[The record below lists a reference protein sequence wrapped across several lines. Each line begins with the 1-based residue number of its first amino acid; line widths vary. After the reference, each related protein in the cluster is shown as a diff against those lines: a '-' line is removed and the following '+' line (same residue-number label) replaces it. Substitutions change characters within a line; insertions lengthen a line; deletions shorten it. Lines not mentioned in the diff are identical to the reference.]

1 LRSTRSGWQHHSVA
15 NFYKVKGKKWLEFSS
30 ADHIIPLNISLPEA
44 IRARHLKCISKSD
57 AEEGMVGQGCEDLRR
72 LQEGISV
79 LAGFKCLRLIGLEGF
94 DNHNRLW
101 LEEEIVL
108 HVQLVK
114 EAVAS
119 EAMPDSEIHVELV
132 EGRVAQSPSPL
143 AEGEGEMVIGKEE
156 PRGAVPLAS
165 TSSRYAV

>member
-1 LRSTRSGWQHHSVA
+1 
-15 NFYKVKGKKWLEFSS
+15 
-30 ADHIIPLNISLPEA
+30 
-44 IRARHLKCISKSD
+44 
-57 AEEGMVGQGCEDLRR
+57 MVGEGCVDLRR
-72 LQEGISV
+72 LEEGISV

-119 EAMPDSEIHVELV
+119 EAMPDSSTSVTHVELV
-132 EGRVAQSPSPL
+132 EGRIAQSPSPS

-156 PRGAVPLAS
+156 LRGAAPLAS

>member
-1 LRSTRSGWQHHSVA
+1 
-15 NFYKVKGKKWLEFSS
+15 
-30 ADHIIPLNISLPEA
+30 
-44 IRARHLKCISKSD
+44 
-57 AEEGMVGQGCEDLRR
+57 
-72 LQEGISV
+72 V

-114 EAVAS
+114 EAVA
-119 EAMPDSEIHVELV
+119 MPDSEIHVELV

-143 AEGEGEMVIGKEE
+143 AEGEGEMVIGKEQ
-156 PRGAVPLAS
+156 PRGAAPLAS